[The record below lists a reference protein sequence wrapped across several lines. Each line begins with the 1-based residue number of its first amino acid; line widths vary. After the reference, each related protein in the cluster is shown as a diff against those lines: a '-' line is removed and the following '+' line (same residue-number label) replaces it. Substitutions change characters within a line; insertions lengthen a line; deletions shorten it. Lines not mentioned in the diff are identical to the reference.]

1 VSGPVPAP
9 SASGSA
15 GLPALVVTDDPQ
27 HGVSTYARRV
37 AEAVAALVGRDL
49 AVGPDALTGTAPPAR
64 SHLHFTDR
72 LWGGSPEEAADRVED
87 LARRTSLTVTL
98 HDLPQPSDGER
109 NLPRRAECYRRVV
122 EAAAGV
128 VCNSRHEALLL
139 DEHVLAGAGAR
150 AAVLPLAVDPVGPA
164 PAPGQRPRP
173 DGTAAVI
180 GFFYPG
186 KGHAELVDAVVE
198 LRAAGSALR
207 VAALGRA
214 STGHE
219 GELAELV
226 AGAASRG
233 VSLEV
238 TGYLDDD
245 ELLERCRRAA
255 VPVAAHRHVSASGSI
270 ATWIAAGRRP
280 LVPNTRY
287 SREMAELRP
296 GTLTLVDPDDLV
308 TALAAALADPAST
321 WLEPSAVTAPGLAD
335 VAAASVRWWA
345 DEVVW

>member
-1 VSGPVPAP
+1 MSDSAP
-9 SASGSA
+9 SATDST
-15 GLPALVVTDDPQ
+15 GLPALVVTDDRQ
-27 HGVSTYARRV
+27 HGVSNYARGV
-37 AEAVAALVGRDL
+37 AAAVAALVGRDL
-49 AVGPDALTGTAPPAR
+49 AVAPDALTGTAPPAR

-98 HDLPQPSDGER
+98 HDLPQASDGER

-139 DEHVLAGAGAR
+139 DEHVLVGAGGR

-164 PAPGQRPRP
+164 PAPGQRPQP

-198 LRAAGSALR
+198 LRAAGAALR

-214 STGHE
+214 SAGHE
-219 GELAELV
+219 AELAELV
-226 AGAASRG
+226 ADAASRG
-233 VSLEV
+233 ASLEV

-280 LVPNTRY
+280 LVPDTRY

-321 WLEPSAVTAPGLAD
+321 WLGPSAVTAPGLAD

-345 DEVVW
+345 DEVAW

>member
-1 VSGPVPAP
+1 M
-9 SASGSA
+9 SGSA
-15 GLPALVVTDDPQ
+15 SSATDSPGLPALVVTDDPE
-27 HGVSTYARRV
+27 HGVSNYARGV
-37 AEAVAALVGRDL
+37 AAAVAALVGRDL

-122 EAAAGV
+122 AVAAGV

-139 DEHVLAGAGAR
+139 DEHVLAGAGGR
-150 AAVLPLAVDPVGPA
+150 AAVLPLAVDPVGAP
-164 PAPGQRPRP
+164 PAPGERPP
-173 DGTAAVI
+173 SDGTAAVI

-198 LRAAGSALR
+198 LRAAGSPLR

-214 STGHE
+214 SPGHE
-219 GELAELV
+219 AELAELV

-233 VSLEV
+233 ASLEV

-245 ELLERCRRAA
+245 ELLERCRRAT

-280 LVPNTRY
+280 LVPDTRY

-296 GTLTLVDPDDLV
+296 GTLTLVDPDDLG

-321 WLEPSAVTAPGLAD
+321 WLGPSAVTAPGLAD

-345 DEVVW
+345 DEVAW